1 MAIEVAQ
8 IDADLIAA
16 IEDAIQTRQPRR
28 DGNET
33 RFLCPIH
40 NDHHP
45 SARWN
50 PQKQVW
56 CCDVCDHGGGAL
68 DLAQRFGIAGGSN
81 VRTKSGRG
89 APPSPSRSA
98 TERQVEKGEGVGSTG
113 KPFEPSN
120 GCTLEAYAEAK
131 QLPIAFL
138 QQLGLTQLSYL
149 GAPAVRMPYRHADG
163 TEAAV
168 RFRVRLFDESNG
180 DSRFAWKKGSKVQLY
195 GLDRLAAAKTAGYV
209 VLVEGE
215 SDCQT
220 CWFHKV
226 PAVGVPGASNWKDE
240 RDAAYFDGIETIYC
254 VIEHDRGGETMLD
267 WIAASGIRDRVRLVD
282 LGDAKDISALHLSDL
297 GGFGERLRAVL
308 DAAPLWSEVH
318 QREASHEAEEE
329 LGKSGGLLDDPQLF
343 SRVEE
348 AIRQG
353 GYVGDIG
360 PPATA
365 YVIMTSRLLD
375 KPANGAFIAPS
386 AAGKNRAV
394 DAAVDLMPQGS
405 VYLMTAGSERA
416 LIYCDEEFEHRVVV
430 VAEADSI
437 PDEGAAAS
445 AIRSIAEDNV
455 MRYDVVE
462 RDPRS
467 NKQTTRHIVKQGP
480 TSLITTS
487 TRSLA
492 EQLGTRM
499 LEIPISDSEHLTRE
513 IMRAHARRVKG
524 GASAPFQIAPFVSMQ
539 RWLELAGERRVV
551 VPFAETLVD
560 LIPAKQMRMRRDS
573 AQLFTCVQAVAML
586 HQRQRSRDE
595 TGAVFATIDDYEIVR
610 RLLSPIFEA
619 VATDGCTAAVRET
632 VGVVKE
638 DEEVSEAEIGRRLN
652 MAKSTVSYRVKRALS
667 GGWLIDRETRERH
680 AKRLARG
687 APLPENSAALPTA
700 AALRAAWERT
710 RTNVQDDQPLAEYA
724 ADCTPFIRFTLR
736 ETGNVV
742 ADCGL
747 LDTIRSAIA
756 KYEPGGNHIYL
767 NVVTEDRRR
776 IKLEWRALV
785 QPELRYDIAHI
796 LADEGRRRMNLGKQ
810 VVALG

>member
-1 MAIEVAQ
+1 
-8 IDADLIAA
+8 
-16 IEDAIQTRQPRR
+16 
-28 DGNET
+28 
-33 RFLCPIH
+33 
-40 NDHHP
+40 
-45 SARWN
+45 
-50 PQKQVW
+50 
-56 CCDVCDHGGGAL
+56 
-68 DLAQRFGIAGGSN
+68 
-81 VRTKSGRG
+81 
-89 APPSPSRSA
+89 
-98 TERQVEKGEGVGSTG
+98 
-113 KPFEPSN
+113 
-120 GCTLEAYAEAK
+120 
-131 QLPIAFL
+131 
-138 QQLGLTQLSYL
+138 
-149 GAPAVRMPYRHADG
+149 
-163 TEAAV
+163 
-168 RFRVRLFDESNG
+168 
-180 DSRFAWKKGSKVQLY
+180 
-195 GLDRLAAAKTAGYV
+195 
-209 VLVEGE
+209 
-215 SDCQT
+215 
-220 CWFHKV
+220 
-226 PAVGVPGASNWKDE
+226 
-240 RDAAYFDGIETIYC
+240 
-254 VIEHDRGGETMLD
+254 
-267 WIAASGIRDRVRLVD
+267 
-282 LGDAKDISALHLSDL
+282 
-297 GGFGERLRAVL
+297 
-308 DAAPLWSEVH
+308 
-318 QREASHEAEEE
+318 
-329 LGKSGGLLDDPQLF
+329 
-343 SRVEE
+343 
-348 AIRQG
+348 
-353 GYVGDIG
+353 
-360 PPATA
+360 
-365 YVIMTSRLLD
+365 
-375 KPANGAFIAPS
+375 
-386 AAGKNRAV
+386 
-394 DAAVDLMPQGS
+394 
-405 VYLMTAGSERA
+405 MTAGSERA

-467 NKQTTRHIVKQGP
+467 NRQTTRHIVKQGP

-524 GASAPFQIAPFVSMQ
+524 GASAPFQIGPFVSMQ

-573 AQLFTCVQAVAML
+573 AQLLTCVQAVAML

-619 VATDGCTAAVRET
+619 VVTDGATAAVRET

-638 DEEVSEAEIGRRLN
+638 DEELSEAEIGRRLN
-652 MAKSTVSYRVKRALS
+652 LAKSTLSYRVKRALS
-667 GGWLIDRETRERH
+667 GGWLVDRETRERH

-687 APLPENSAALPTA
+687 APLPEDTAALPTA
-700 AALRAAWERT
+700 AALRTAWERT
-710 RTNVQDDQPLAEYA
+710 RAKAGADRGSAESLRQPLAEYA
-724 ADCTPFIRFTLR
+724 ADRTPFIRFTLR
-736 ETGNVV
+736 ETGDVV

-747 LDTIRSAIA
+747 LDRIRSEIA

-776 IKLEWRALV
+776 IKLERRALV